1 MEVGSEASR
10 RQGAFYRCKHLRK
23 ATLNEGLE
31 TLGTDEFSS
40 ANHDNGNCN
49 RYSNMRELDI
59 SECARMG
66 EGYRAYHGVFQE
78 SALESIVFPSTLKTI
93 EYSALYDCRSLRSTE
108 LPEGLMKVGKQCFYE
123 TGLEEIVLSAGLKD
137 IGDGAF
143 YGYNNPKV
151 IWADSDRIADVKSAI
166 FNTTAVLSKQTL
178 ISGRCL

>member
-1 MEVGSEASR
+1 M
-10 RQGAFYRCKHLRK
+10 
-23 ATLNEGLE
+23 TLNEGLE
-31 TLGTDEFSS
+31 TLGTDEFSF
-40 ANHDNGNCN
+40 ANHDNGNYN

-59 SECARMG
+59 NECARVG

-78 SALESIVFPSTLKTI
+78 SALESIVFPSTLRAI
-93 EYSALYDCRSLRSTE
+93 EYSAFYDCRSLRSAK

-123 TGLEEIVLSAGLKD
+123 TGLEEVVLSAGLKD

-178 ISGRCL
+178 ISGRRL